1 MILALVQIRRSQPKR
16 TRAVVTRTVAL
27 IEKNQESNR
36 GIQVLPDKTIACIDC
51 GTDFVFSEADQAR
64 HRELG
69 YKTPKRCLE
78 CREKKRKRWGDGGS
92 HPFDFP
98 SREQS

>member
-1 MILALVQIRRSQPKR
+1 MVI
-16 TRAVVTRTVAL
+16 L
-27 IEKNQESNR
+27 IEKNQKSSRR

-51 GTDFVFSEADQAR
+51 GTRFVFSEADQAR
-64 HRELG
+64 HKELG

-98 SREQS
+98 SREQSKP

>member
-1 MILALVQIRRSQPKR
+1 M
-16 TRAVVTRTVAL
+16 TEAL
-27 IEKNQESNR
+27 IRKDRRIKEAL
-36 GIQVLPDKTIACIDC
+36 VLPDKTIACIDC

-78 CREKKRKRWGDGGS
+78 CREKRRKRWGDGGS
-92 HPFDFP
+92 HPYTFP
-98 SREQS
+98 SGEKSNS